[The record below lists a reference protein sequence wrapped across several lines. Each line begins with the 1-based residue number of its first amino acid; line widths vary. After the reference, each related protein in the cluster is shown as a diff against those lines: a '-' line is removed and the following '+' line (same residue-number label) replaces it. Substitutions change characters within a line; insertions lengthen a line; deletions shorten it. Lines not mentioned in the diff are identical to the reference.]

1 MSARHKAR
9 KRALEILFSAD
20 VSGQPLVDA
29 LEAATLRAAGEPERS
44 SSWGYAEEI
53 VRGIIAQGDAIDGVL
68 RDTSQSWPLERMPAV
83 DRAVLRIATWE
94 IVHNPDVPSA
104 VAISEAAELVNEL
117 STDSSASFVH
127 GILATIA
134 EKAGEVSP

>member
-20 VSGQPLVDA
+20 ISGQRLVDA
-29 LEAATLRAAGEPERS
+29 LGAAAIRATDEPQRS

-53 VRGIIAQGDAIDGVL
+53 VHGIIAQGDAIDGLL

-117 STDSSASFVH
+117 STDSSATFVH

-134 EKAGEVSP
+134 EKASEVSP